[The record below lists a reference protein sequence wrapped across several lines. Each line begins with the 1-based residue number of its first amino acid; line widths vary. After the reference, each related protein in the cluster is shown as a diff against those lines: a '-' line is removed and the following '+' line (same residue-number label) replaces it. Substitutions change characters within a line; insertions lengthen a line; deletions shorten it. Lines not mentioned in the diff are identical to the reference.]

1 MKLIKGKSQYLRCLA
16 EMNKNKTVLYKKQ
29 ILLLSKIQQLLY
41 NNFFMTDDNIKPV
54 DKDKNHF
61 LPDFL

>member
-1 MKLIKGKSQYLRCLA
+1 
-16 EMNKNKTVLYKKQ
+16 MNKNKTALHKKQ

-41 NNFFMTDDNIKPV
+41 NNFFMTDDNIKLM

-61 LPDFL
+61 LPDSFMSLYWI